1 MSFLEDGS
9 VPIHNIRWERYAIA
23 RFQGMPPMAAYHE
36 AGYKV
41 GKSQSGP
48 DRLGRKMVITKRLV
62 WLNARVAEETITSK
76 AVTRLEIIESLRST
90 RQLAKSGES
99 RDRHGNVRQEKVDL
113 SASNRADEILAKMH
127 GFMLDV
133 SRTENFDEEL
143 EGKSPD
149 ELRQIVLSLLEQLDP
164 NMRKMVMSEMVESE
178 SDGQTLQ

>member
-1 MSFLEDGS
+1 
-9 VPIHNIRWERYAIA
+9 
-23 RFQGMPPMAAYHE
+23 
-36 AGYKV
+36 
-41 GKSQSGP
+41 
-48 DRLGRKMVITKRLV
+48 
-62 WLNARVAEETITSK
+62 
-76 AVTRLEIIESLRST
+76 
-90 RQLAKSGES
+90 
-99 RDRHGNVRQEKVDL
+99 VDL

-178 SDGQTLQ
+178 ADGQTLQ